1 MTKKQT
7 ISQRL
12 DAIEEKLGMREI
24 QPKWTKIGN
33 LGWSKDIG
41 EMDWEKAC
49 EKCKEL
55 GGRLPTRLE
64 LLDLLDNHRQEAE
77 AMDDWYWSST
87 EYNSSYA
94 WYVYFHDGDVTSA
107 NDKSFS
113 FSVRCVRDI
122 KPEEN
127 DD

>member
-33 LGWSKDIG
+33 LEWSEELG
-41 EMDWEKAC
+41 SMPWEQAC
-49 EKCKEL
+49 EECKRL
-55 GGRLPTRLE
+55 GGRLPARDKLIN
-64 LLDLLDNHRQEAE
+64 LYDNYWNEAR
-77 AMDDWYWSST
+77 MKNDWYWSST
-87 EYNSSYA
+87 EYNSNSA
-94 WYVYFHDGDVTSA
+94 WYVYFHDGDVNGYSKAT
-107 NDKSFS
+107 S

-122 KPEEN
+122 IN
-127 DD
+127 S